1 MGTPEHTI
9 ASLRSAGVVLAGER
23 RIPVGGP
30 LGSAIPGGG
39 LVRGTV
45 VAVCGPPG
53 SGAGSVTQWLLAA
66 ATATGE
72 WAGVVDPDGVF
83 GALAAEE
90 AGVELDRLAVVRG
103 VPARQ
108 WPRVVAT
115 LLEGLS
121 VVAAA
126 VPPRL
131 SAADER
137 RLVARAR
144 ERSAVLI
151 ASGGWSAE
159 AALRLAVTG
168 SAWPGLDEGA
178 GSLGGGGLDVAPGA
192 RRLRVTVTGRGAAA
206 RGRVVDLVWPAL
218 PGGLAIPAVEVGEV
232 PAEPPGQVAV

>member
-1 MGTPEHTI
+1 M
-9 ASLRSAGVVLAGER
+9 
-23 RIPVGGP
+23 
-30 LGSAIPGGG
+30 
-39 LVRGTV
+39 
-45 VAVCGPPG
+45 
-53 SGAGSVTQWLLAA
+53 
-66 ATATGE
+66 
-72 WAGVVDPDGVF
+72 F

-108 WPRVVAT
+108 WARVVAT

-159 AALRLAVTG
+159 AALRLTVTG
-168 SAWPGLDEGA
+168 SAWPGLGEGA

-192 RRLRVTVTGRGAAA
+192 RRLRVDGHRPGRGRPWTGGGSGVA
-206 RGRVVDLVWPAL
+206 GP
-218 PGGLAIPAVEVGEV
+218 PGGLAV
-232 PAEPPGQVAV
+232 PRWTWATLAEPPGQVAV